1 MIDISIFNNNSKE
14 IPNIVSDLL
23 DKMGEKSI
31 IYSGTSIKFV
41 LNDLEAGIM
50 ALGNVQINNDKID
63 MSDYIIKEIN
73 DVRDK
78 DKNIDL
84 LLREIFAKFLTVKV
98 MEKIVEEVEKKDN
111 M

>member
-1 MIDISIFNNNSKE
+1 MIDISIFNNNSKK

-98 MEKIVEEVEKKDN
+98 MEKIVEKVEKKDN

>member
-98 MEKIVEEVEKKDN
+98 MEKIVEKVEKKDN